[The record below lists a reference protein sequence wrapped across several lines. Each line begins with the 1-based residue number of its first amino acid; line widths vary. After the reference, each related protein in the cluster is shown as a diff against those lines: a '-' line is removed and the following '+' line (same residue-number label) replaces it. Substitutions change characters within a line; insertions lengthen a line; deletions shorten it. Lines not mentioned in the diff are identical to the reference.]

1 MKHIFIA
8 FLGFAMILITFT
20 SCFCPLIEFANK
32 DCIAIIK
39 QPYSILDMDSELCY
53 FGSYK
58 KDWIFYQYMVLDGI
72 STLNSQ
78 QVQVNYH
85 GKTLDFKM
93 YSASNE
99 GWKETETIEITD
111 STILRISIRDFI
123 KEGDNLTIIEKDLP
137 TAGDSIVTSIRIP
150 TIYHQTQRFM
160 SDDSKVF
167 VFLKNK
173 YNLYR

>member
-8 FLGFAMILITFT
+8 LLGFAMILITFT

-39 QPYSILDMDSELCY
+39 QPYSILDMDAELCY

-78 QVQVNYH
+78 QVQVNYR

-99 GWKETETIEITD
+99 ENVK
-111 STILRISIRDFI
+111 
-123 KEGDNLTIIEKDLP
+123 
-137 TAGDSIVTSIRIP
+137 
-150 TIYHQTQRFM
+150 
-160 SDDSKVF
+160 
-167 VFLKNK
+167 
-173 YNLYR
+173 

>member
-8 FLGFAMILITFT
+8 FLGFAIVLITFT

-39 QPYSILDMDSELCY
+39 QPYSILDMDAELCY

-58 KDWIFYQYMVLDGI
+58 KEWIFYQYIVLDGI
-72 STLNSQ
+72 TTLNSQ
-78 QVQVNYH
+78 QVQVNYR
-85 GKTLDFKM
+85 GKSLDFKM
-93 YSASNE
+93 YSAGNE

-111 STILRISIRDFI
+111 STVLRISIRDYI
-123 KEGDNLTIIEKDLP
+123 KEGDSLIIIEKDLP

-160 SDDSKVF
+160 SDSSKVF
-167 VFLKNK
+167 GFLKNR
-173 YNLYR
+173 YDLYR

>member
-1 MKHIFIA
+1 
-8 FLGFAMILITFT
+8 
-20 SCFCPLIEFANK
+20 
-32 DCIAIIK
+32 
-39 QPYSILDMDSELCY
+39 
-53 FGSYK
+53 
-58 KDWIFYQYMVLDGI
+58 MVLDGI

-78 QVQVNYH
+78 QVQVNYR

-137 TAGDSIVTSIRIP
+137 IAGDSIVTSIRIP
-150 TIYHQTQRFM
+150 TIHHQTQRFM